1 VSHGITVYP
10 FLWSHEAHQ
19 DLAGTSRR
27 PAPMAGLFSLK
38 AEFAAQ
44 FAANPATTAFKVR
57 LVQIFDSANE
67 PLILNDAL
75 SSATSARRPL
85 IS

>member
-1 VSHGITVYP
+1 
-10 FLWSHEAHQ
+10 
-19 DLAGTSRR
+19 
-27 PAPMAGLFSLK
+27 MAGLFSLK